1 MTKKCIKNFCHNEK
15 MYLSSSLIR
24 CSCVWKP
31 KVPCL
36 SKAARFIEELV
47 ESRQSLIR
55 FRHLLLYGSVMS
67 RDLTNVLF
75 FFFNIRVF
83 TGIHDVANFFRC
95 PAVSSFW
102 YVFSCVE
109 SQDNVILKHQS
120 SDRQN

>member
-67 RDLTNVLF
+67 RDLINVLF
-75 FFFNIRVF
+75 FFFLNIIVF
-83 TGIHDVANFFRC
+83 TGINDVENFLRFQD
-95 PAVSSFW
+95 VSSFW

-109 SQDNVILKHQS
+109 SQDNVILKH
-120 SDRQN
+120 

>member
-83 TGIHDVANFFRC
+83 TGIHDVANF
-95 PAVSSFW
+95 
-102 YVFSCVE
+102 
-109 SQDNVILKHQS
+109 
-120 SDRQN
+120 SDVQLSVHSGTFFLVLSLRIMSY